1 MFTLNESITN
11 SFTEHGIRKKYVD
24 EEIILDVDSYIRAI
38 PLVMKGTV
46 RVTRTDE
53 EGRELLL
60 YYIRPGETCIM
71 SLTDGLHNDKSKI
84 KAVAEEET
92 EILFLPIEK
101 TASLIK
107 ENPEWLDYILK
118 LYHRRFEELLEII
131 NGIAFKKL
139 DERLIDFIRKKCD
152 ISQSTTLYITHESL
166 ANQLG
171 SSRVVISRLLKQLEE
186 QGLIKLGRNKITLCN
201 KSS

>member
-1 MFTLNESITN
+1 MFPVNENIRN
-11 SFTEHGIRKKYVD
+11 SFAEYGLRKRYKEGDV
-24 EEIILDVDSYIRAI
+24 ILDVDSYIRSI
-38 PLVMKGTV
+38 PLVTKGTV

-71 SLTDGLHNDKSKI
+71 SLTDGLHNDRSKI
-84 KAVAEEET
+84 KAAAEEET

-101 TASLIK
+101 TAELIK
-107 ENPEWLDYILK
+107 GNPEWLDYILN
-118 LYHRRFEELLEII
+118 LYHMRFEELLDII
-131 NGIAFKKL
+131 NSIAFKKL
-139 DERLIDFIRKKCD
+139 DQRLIDFIEKKCEV
-152 ISQSTTLYITHESL
+152 SESTTLYITHESL

-186 QGLIKLGRNKITLCN
+186 QGFIKLGRNKITLCN